1 MLALWNKLKRRRD
14 HEAPSLAVNRP
25 IRRTYEGDVYNAPE
39 FNLDAAWLTDAGN
52 VRENNEDN
60 ALYREPLDQSEAE
73 TKGCLMIVADG
84 VGGHSAGEEAS
95 RIAVKTI
102 SQSFFDSHETIN
114 DALREAFAEA
124 NQAIFRAAQSRFDW
138 QGMGTTSTALVICN
152 GQAFAAQVGDSRL
165 YLVRENRIYQLSE
178 DHSAVMEMVRMGMMT
193 IDEAGNH
200 EDRNIILRALGT
212 KPEAAVTVWEK
223 PFPVRAGDSFVLCT
237 DGLFD
242 LVSDEEIKAIVTN
255 ETPVAGCQKL
265 VDLAKANGGYD
276 NITVGIVRASAC
288 ASHQEEHNGNFIEE
302 QNSTQRDKGSKGQRI

>member
-14 HEAPSLAVNRP
+14 HEAPPPDANRR

-39 FNLDAAWLTDAGN
+39 FKLEATWLTDAGC

-60 ALYREPLDQSEAE
+60 ARFQTT
-73 TKGCLMIVADG
+73 TKASLMVVADG

-95 RIAVKTI
+95 RLAVESI
-102 SQSFFDSHETIN
+102 CQRFFDSSDAIN

-138 QGMGTTSTALVICN
+138 QGMGTTATALVISN

-165 YLVRENRIYQLSE
+165 YLVRDERIYQLSE
-178 DHSAVMEMVRMGMMT
+178 DHSAVMEMVRMGVMT
-193 IDEAGNH
+193 LAEAEGH

-212 KPEAAVTVWEK
+212 KPEVAVTVWEK
-223 PFPVRAGDSFVLCT
+223 PFPVRVGDRFVLCT

-242 LVSDEEIKAIVTN
+242 LVSDEEIKTILTAAPADQSTGDI
-255 ETPVAGCQKL
+255 CRQL
-265 VDLAKANGGYD
+265 VELAKANGGYD
-276 NITVGIVRASAC
+276 NITVGIVQVTTGAFHSK
-288 ASHQEEHNGNFIEE
+288 E
-302 QNSTQRDKGSKGQRI
+302 QS